1 MEKTV
6 TINNEQRLYVIPPG
20 SGYSCYAFDVLARKT
35 SALRKEL
42 GLSESQ
48 FPIGTVEAYNE
59 YAETVAL
66 ASKSGKRFA
75 CELHPRLIGLE
86 GYRIECTL
94 YDERVR
100 FNVGKSTG
108 FIPCH
113 LQIPNSRSLGGCGI
127 SPDAELG
134 HIQVIRKVR

>member
-6 TINNEQRLYVIPPG
+6 TINNEQRLYVIQSG
-20 SGYSCYAFDVLARKT
+20 SGYSCYGFDVLARKT
-35 SALRKEL
+35 SALRKEQ

-48 FPIGTVEAYNE
+48 FPIGTIEAYNE
-59 YAETVAL
+59 YTEAVAL

-86 GYRIECTL
+86 GHSIECTL
-94 YDERVR
+94 YGKRVR

-113 LQIPNSRSLGGCGI
+113 LQKHNSASSGGLGI